1 MPPIHHNAHQ
11 SKCCSESKHKDPKC
25 YRPQFV
31 LETFTD
37 SLILCPINLDKFCG
51 YDFKDGDIV
60 AVEAEDMT
68 SVACQENICGI
79 FEAIPVKLFNIK
91 RTWNMEIRQLR
102 GLVQR
107 AVDDN
112 GISYHMIIEVTDLT
126 TGDPT
131 FKQTKNSLLFDPIVI
146 YYEIHNILGQIDA
159 ETTMQSLEGN
169 IIIIIKAET
178 LITYSTVI

>member
-1 MPPIHHNAHQ
+1 
-11 SKCCSESKHKDPKC
+11 
-25 YRPQFV
+25 
-31 LETFTD
+31 
-37 SLILCPINLDKFCG
+37 
-51 YDFKDGDIV
+51 
-60 AVEAEDMT
+60 
-68 SVACQENICGI
+68 
-79 FEAIPVKLFNIK
+79 
-91 RTWNMEIRQLR
+91 MEIRQLR

-169 IIIIIKAET
+169 IISATYVDYGTET
-178 LITYSTVI
+178 KERLGMPIVITDYMTVE